1 MALSVSNRLNSFA
14 RSASHYLK
22 QWNPNHHSGPCVLV
36 NSCQHYSS
44 DSSKPKTGILM
55 LNMGGPEKE
64 ADVQSFLTRLF
75 LDRDLMQLPAQ
86 QVLGPRIAQRRTPK
100 IQEQYNKIGGGSPI
114 KKWTETQGQ
123 GMVKLLDQI
132 SPDTAPHKFYVGFRY
147 VHPLTEEAIEEMES
161 DGIERGVAFTQYP
174 QYSCSTTG
182 SSINAFYRH
191 YAKRGQPSNILWSCI
206 DRWPTH
212 PGLVQAFAESI
223 QSELAKFSEDV
234 RDDVVILFSAHSL
247 PLKVVNRG
255 DPYPAEVGA
264 TVNRVMEALNHSN
277 QYRLVWQSKVGPLP
291 WLGPPTDAAIEGLA
305 SKGKKNILLVPI
317 AFTSDHIETLY
328 ELDLEYAE
336 ELGEKHN
343 LNIRRAPAM
352 NDSATFIKAQADLVK
367 SHLDSNRACSKQLLL
382 RCPMC
387 VNNTCGQ
394 AKQFFSDQQVLL
406 DTQRQQEGV
415 DRAMGAQSA
424 TA

>member
-1 MALSVSNRLNSFA
+1 
-14 RSASHYLK
+14 
-22 QWNPNHHSGPCVLV
+22 
-36 NSCQHYSS
+36 
-44 DSSKPKTGILM
+44 
-55 LNMGGPEKE
+55 
-64 ADVQSFLTRLF
+64 
-75 LDRDLMQLPAQ
+75 MQLPAQ
-86 QVLGPRIAQRRTPK
+86 RVLGPRIAQRRTPK
-100 IQEQYNKIGGGSPI
+100 IQEQYRKIGGGSPI
-114 KKWTETQGQ
+114 KSWTEIQGK

-132 SPDTAPHKFYVGFRY
+132 SPHSAPHKFYVGFRY

-191 YAKRGQPSNILWSCI
+191 YSKRAQPSNILWSCI

-212 PGLVQAFAESI
+212 PGLVQAFVESI
-223 QSELAKFSEDV
+223 QSELLKFPDED

-264 TVNRVMEALNHSN
+264 TVNRVMEALNYSN

-291 WLGPPTDAAIEGLA
+291 WLGPPTDNAIEGLA
-305 SKGKKNILLVPI
+305 AKGKKNILLVPI

-343 LNIRRAPAM
+343 INIRRAPAM
-352 NDSATFIKAQADLVK
+352 NDSSTFVKAQADLVK
-367 SHLDSNRACSKQLLL
+367 SHLESNKACSKQLLL

-394 AKQFFSDQQVLL
+394 AKQFFSDQQALL
-406 DTQRQQEGV
+406 NTRREQENV
-415 DRAMGAQSA
+415 DKKMSAQA
-424 TA
+424 